1 MQLREKKIVLLF
13 GDILLMYGALVL
25 TMWVRFGDIYAQQL
39 AVHMIP
45 FSFVYVLWLVSFYIL
60 GLYDL
65 SLMPSSQ
72 KFLGRFLGGLVLM
85 IAIGSA
91 FFYLVPTAAISPKT
105 NLVVHVA
112 LFGGLVL
119 LWRSLYFRKLATLN
133 PWRIGIFG
141 EPKEVNDL
149 HSLVRLHR
157 HIGFESVT
165 FSVLDAS
172 LPDKIRKHGLH
183 VVVLPNTAIS
193 DSGLLQVMYATLPM
207 GTAYMSFAQ
216 AYERFSKKIPL
227 SAIDQRWFLNNV
239 AERHDGLYQQ
249 VKRLGDFIVALLL
262 LTLTFPIWILIAL
275 AIKIEDRGHV
285 FYSQRRV
292 GKNNKL
298 FSIIKFRSM
307 RKDAEAYGA
316 QWAQVSDARV
326 TRLGK
331 FLRASH
337 LDELPQLINVLRGDI
352 SLVGPRPERPE
363 FVTRL
368 EKEVPHYHVRH
379 LITPGFTGWAQINF
393 RYARSVM
400 DSREKFE
407 YDLYYIKNRSLFLDL
422 LIILKTARL
431 FFPQSE
437 G

>member
-1 MQLREKKIVLLF
+1 MHLREKKIVLLL

-25 TMWVRFGDIYAQQL
+25 TMWVRFGDLYAQQL
-39 AVHMIP
+39 MVHALP
-45 FSFVYVLWLVSFYIL
+45 FSFVYVLWLLSFYVL

-65 SLMPSSQ
+65 SLIPSSQ
-72 KFLGRFLGGLVLM
+72 KFLGRFLGELVLM
-85 IAIGSA
+85 MAIGSA
-91 FFYLVPTAAISPKT
+91 FFYLIPTSAITPKT
-105 NLVVHVA
+105 NLLVHVA
-112 LFGGLVL
+112 LLGGLVL
-119 LWRSLYFRKLATLN
+119 LWRSMYFRKLATLN
-133 PWRIGIFG
+133 PWHIGIFG
-141 EPKEVNDL
+141 EPKEVQDL
-149 HSLVRLHR
+149 HTLIRQHR
-157 HIGFESVT
+157 HLGFESVT
-165 FSVLDAS
+165 FSVLDTS
-172 LPDKIRKHGLH
+172 LPEKIRKHGLH
-183 VVVLPNTAIS
+183 VVVLPNQATT
-193 DSGLLQVMYATLPM
+193 DSELLQVMYATLPM

-227 SAIDQRWFLNNV
+227 SSIDQRWFLNNV

-249 VKRLGDFIVALLL
+249 VKRLGDFVVALLL
-262 LTLTFPIWILIAL
+262 LTLSLPVWILIAL
-275 AIKIEDRGHV
+275 VIKLEDRGQI
-285 FYSQRRV
+285 FYTQRRV

-307 RKDAEAYGA
+307 RKDAEAYGV
-316 QWAQVSDARV
+316 QWAQKRDARV
-326 TRLGK
+326 TRVGA

-363 FVTRL
+363 FVSQL
-368 EKEVPHYHVRH
+368 EKEVPHYHIRH

-400 DSREKFE
+400 DSQEKFE

-422 LIILKTARL
+422 LILLKTARL